1 MNNKGLNIL
10 AVIIVIL
17 VIGFGGFVGYTYFN
31 KDKSKTPE
39 RIKTISVIE
48 NKTISSKIKL
58 DGTIPAFKY
67 YNSDLT
73 ELNKKIYEDAS
84 KLITKFNSDYS
95 KYKDIYPDSKEVSIR
110 YEYTYL
116 YEINTIGLMI
126 TAGLVIDNAIVSD
139 KSYNLFY
146 NVGSKKFLNLQEGF
160 NIFERNSSTTID
172 KNCLTLDYM
181 EQNTCADAYVK
192 LKKYYK

>member
-1 MNNKGLNIL
+1 M
-10 AVIIVIL
+10 
-17 VIGFGGFVGYTYFN
+17 
-31 KDKSKTPE
+31 
-39 RIKTISVIE
+39 
-48 NKTISSKIKL
+48 
-58 DGTIPAFKY
+58 
-67 YNSDLT
+67 
-73 ELNKKIYEDAS
+73 YEDAS

>member
-73 ELNKKIYEDAS
+73 
-84 KLITKFNSDYS
+84 
-95 KYKDIYPDSKEVSIR
+95 
-110 YEYTYL
+110 
-116 YEINTIGLMI
+116 
-126 TAGLVIDNAIVSD
+126 
-139 KSYNLFY
+139 
-146 NVGSKKFLNLQEGF
+146 
-160 NIFERNSSTTID
+160 
-172 KNCLTLDYM
+172 
-181 EQNTCADAYVK
+181 
-192 LKKYYK
+192 